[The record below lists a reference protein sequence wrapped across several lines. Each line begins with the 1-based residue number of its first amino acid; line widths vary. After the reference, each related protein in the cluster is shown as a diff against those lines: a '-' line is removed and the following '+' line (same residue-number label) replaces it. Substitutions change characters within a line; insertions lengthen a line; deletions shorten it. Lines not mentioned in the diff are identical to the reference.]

1 MKTRFLRMMVAV
13 ILFGDAI
20 VVLLP
25 YGGILLMRQMVAI
38 VQNAMVVAVNG
49 ATRVASMGL
58 LI

>member
-1 MKTRFLRMMVAV
+1 MLAV

-25 YGGILLMRQMVAI
+25 HGGILSIKQMVVI
-38 VQNAMVVAVNG
+38 VQNAMVVAANG
-49 ATRVASMGL
+49 VIKVASMGL

>member
-25 YGGILLMRQMVAI
+25 HGGILLMKQMVAI

-49 ATRVASMGL
+49 ATRVASTGL